1 MFVKIVCTIGPA
13 SENYETLKAMAE
25 AGMNVARLN
34 FSHGDYEGHEKKL
47 KLVRRVERAVKKPIA
62 SLLDTKGPEI
72 RTGHM
77 QNGEI
82 MLTQGA
88 KIILVSD
95 DKPFDG
101 TPERIWVNYNLLAQE
116 VTPGQSIFI
125 DDGTLNLEVEKVEG
139 NEVTCKVIVGGPL
152 RNTKGINIPGAEITL
167 PALSEKDKQDIAW
180 GIQHGMEYLAVSFV
194 KTARDILEVR
204 RLIQD
209 YGSSMKVLAKIET
222 KQAVDNISDI
232 VDVVDG
238 VMVARGDLGVEIAT
252 EDVPLVQKKIIEM
265 CRVRGKVVIVATQ
278 MLDSMIRN
286 PRPTRAEA
294 SDVSNAVLD
303 GTDAVMLSG
312 ETASG
317 NYPVQSVATMRR
329 IVDRA
334 ERELDLWGNHK
345 NARENQLDIDP
356 VNGKTG
362 IPVPDAVSGAAV
374 LVAKQVKAPAIL
386 CLSRSGLTAKMISKH
401 RPECPIIGL
410 SPSQQTW
417 RELALWWGITP
428 VILNEMS
435 DINVAASEAVNIC
448 VREKLL
454 PEGEL
459 VVITAGVPVGRP
471 GSTNVVEVLTT
482 GQILLSGTPLS
493 NKNAVGK
500 VCIARTPKE
509 AIDKVTPGC
518 VLVVRQ
524 LNEEYRPVLD
534 KVGALLFE
542 SGLLFSEGN
551 ALAMEYGLPC
561 IIGVADAFS
570 SLMDDDTV
578 SIDGTRGLVY
588 RGAVRLVV

>member
-13 SENYETLKAMAE
+13 SDNYDTLKSMAE

-47 KLVRRVERAVKKPIA
+47 KLVRRVERSVKKPIA
-62 SLLDTKGPEI
+62 ALLDTKGPEI

-77 QNGEI
+77 TNGEI
-82 MLTQGA
+82 MLAQGS
-88 KIILVSD
+88 KVVLVSD
-95 DKPFDG
+95 DNPFDG
-101 TPERIWVNYNLLAQE
+101 TPERVWVNYRLLAQE

-125 DDGTLNLEVEKVEG
+125 DDGALNLEVESVSG
-139 NEVTCKVIVGGPL
+139 DEVTCKVIVGGPL
-152 RNTKGINIPGAEITL
+152 RNTKGINIPGADITM
-167 PALSEKDKQDIAW
+167 PALSDKDKQDIAW

-194 KTARDILEVR
+194 KTARDIVEVR
-204 RLIQD
+204 RLIQEH
-209 YGSSMKVLAKIET
+209 GSSMKILAKIET
-222 KQAVDNISDI
+222 KQAVDNIAEI
-232 VDVVDG
+232 VEVVDG

-317 NYPVQSVATMRR
+317 SYPVQAVATMRR

-334 ERELDLWGNHK
+334 EMELGLWGNHK
-345 NARENQLDIDP
+345 NAERNPLEPAEGRDSL
-356 VNGKTG
+356 
-362 IPVPDAVSGAAV
+362 PVPDAVSGAAV
-374 LVAKQVKAPAIL
+374 LIAQQIKAPAIL

-401 RPECPIIGL
+401 RPECPIFGL
-410 SPSQQTW
+410 TPSQQTW
-417 RELALWWGITP
+417 RELALWWGVTP
-428 VILNEMS
+428 VRLSEMS
-435 DINVAASEAVNIC
+435 DINVAAREAINTC
-448 VREKLL
+448 VSKGLL
-454 PEGEL
+454 KEGEL

-482 GQILLSGTPLS
+482 GTILLSGTPLS
-493 NKNAVGK
+493 HKNAVGK
-500 VCIARTPKE
+500 VCIARTPQE
-509 AIDKVTPGC
+509 AIEKVTPGC
-518 VLVVRQ
+518 ILVVRQ
-524 LNEEYRPVLD
+524 LSEEYRPVLD
-534 KVGALLFE
+534 KAGAVLFE

-551 ALAMEYGLPC
+551 ALAMDYNLPC
-561 IIGVADAFS
+561 IVGVADAFS
-570 SLMDDDTV
+570 TLMDDDVV

-588 RGAVRLVV
+588 RGVVRLVV

>member
-13 SENYETLKAMAE
+13 SDNYETLKAMAE

-34 FSHGDYEGHEKKL
+34 FSHGDYDGHEKKL
-47 KLVRRVERAVKKPIA
+47 KLIRRVERSVKKPIA
-62 SLLDTKGPEI
+62 ALLDTKGPEI

-82 MLTQGA
+82 QLVQGA
-88 KIILVSD
+88 KVIVSSCD
-95 DKPFDG
+95 EAFEG
-101 TPERIWVNYNLLAQE
+101 TPERFWVNYKLLAQE
-116 VTPGQSIFI
+116 VKPGQNIYI
-125 DDGTLNLEVEKVEG
+125 DDGALNLEVEKVEG
-139 NEVTCKVIVGGPL
+139 DEVTCKVVVGGPL
-152 RNTKGINIPGAEITL
+152 RNTKGINLPGADITL

-194 KTARDILEVR
+194 KTRSDIIEVR
-204 RLIQD
+204 RLVQQ
-209 YGSSMKVLAKIET
+209 YGSGMKILAKIET
-222 KQAVDNISDI
+222 RQAVDNFAEI

-252 EDVPLVQKKIIEM
+252 EDVPLVQKRIIEM
-265 CRVRGKVVIVATQ
+265 CRVRGKAVIVATQ

-317 NYPVQSVATMRR
+317 NYPVQAVATMRK

-334 ERELDLWGNHK
+334 EKELQIWGNHK
-345 NARENQLDIDP
+345 NNEQNPLELE
-356 VNGKTG
+356 G

-374 LVAKQVKAPAIL
+374 LIAKQINAPAIIS
-386 CLSRSGLTAKMISKH
+386 LSRSGLTAKMISKH
-401 RPECPIIGL
+401 RPECPILGL
-410 SPSQQTW
+410 TPSQQTW
-417 RELALWWGITP
+417 RELALWWGVHP
-428 VILNEMS
+428 VRLSEMS
-435 DINVAASEAVNIC
+435 DINVAAREAVTTC

-482 GQILLSGTPLS
+482 GTILLSGTPLS
-493 NKNAVGK
+493 QKNASGK
-500 VCIARTPKE
+500 VCIARTPQE
-509 AIDKVTPGC
+509 AIDKATPGC
-518 VLVVRQ
+518 ILVVRQ
-524 LNEEYRPVLD
+524 LSEEYRPVLP
-534 KVGALLFE
+534 KVGAVLFE

-551 ALAMEYGLPC
+551 SLAMDYNLPC
-561 IIGVADAFS
+561 IVGVADAFS
-570 SLMDDDTV
+570 TLMDDDIV

-588 RGAVRLVV
+588 RGVVRLVV

>member
-1 MFVKIVCTIGPA
+1 MFVKIVCTIGPS
-13 SENYETLKAMAE
+13 SENYDTLKSMAE

-34 FSHGDYEGHEKKL
+34 FSHGDYDGHEKKL
-47 KLVRRVERAVKKPIA
+47 KLIRRVERAVKKPIA

-72 RTGHM
+72 RTGLM
-77 QNGEI
+77 TNGEI
-82 MLTQGA
+82 QLLQDA
-88 KIILVSD
+88 KIVLVSD

-101 TPERIWVNYNLLAQE
+101 TPERIWVNYPLLAKE
-116 VTPGQSIFI
+116 VIPGQNIFI
-125 DDGTLNLEVEKVEG
+125 DDGTLNLEVEKTEAD
-139 NEVTCKVIVGGPL
+139 EVTCRVIVGGTL
-152 RNTKGINIPGAEITL
+152 RNTKGINLPGADISL
-167 PALSEKDKQDIAW
+167 PALSDKDRDDIIW

-194 KTARDILEVR
+194 KTAKDILEVR
-204 RLIQD
+204 KLIQEH
-209 YGSSMKVLAKIET
+209 GSNMKVLAKIET
-222 KQAVDNISDI
+222 KQAVDNISEI

-252 EDVPLVQKKIIEM
+252 EDVPLVQKRIIDM

-317 NYPVQSVATMRR
+317 KYPVEAVATMRK
-329 IVDRA
+329 IVDKA
-334 ERELDLWGNHK
+334 EQGLGLWGIHL
-345 NARENQLDIDP
+345 AHATSEHTP
-356 VNGKTG
+356 ETET

-374 LVAKQVKAPAIL
+374 LIAQQVKAPAIL
-386 CLSRSGLTAKMISKH
+386 CLSRSGLTARMISKH
-401 RPECPIIGL
+401 RPKCPIIGL
-410 SPSQQTW
+410 TPSQQTW
-417 RELALWWGITP
+417 RDLALCWGVQP
-428 VILNEMS
+428 VRISEMS
-435 DINVAASEAVNIC
+435 NINAAASEAVNVC

-459 VVITAGVPVGRP
+459 VVITAGVPLGRP

-493 NKNAVGK
+493 HKNASGK
-500 VCIARTPKE
+500 VCIAHTPQE
-509 AIDKVTPGC
+509 ALNKATPGC
-518 VLVVRQ
+518 ILVVRQ
-524 LNEEYRPVLD
+524 LSEAYRPVLD
-534 KVGALLFE
+534 KVGAVLFE

-551 ALAMEYGLPC
+551 ALAMDYGLPC
-561 IIGVADAFS
+561 IVGVADAFS
-570 SLMDDDTV
+570 TLMDDDIV

-588 RGAVRLVV
+588 RGMVRLVV

>member
-13 SENYETLKAMAE
+13 SDNYDTLKSMAE

-47 KLVRRVERAVKKPIA
+47 KLIRRVERAVKKPIA
-62 SLLDTKGPEI
+62 ALLDTKGPEI

-82 MLTQGA
+82 NLVQGA
-88 KIILVSD
+88 KIILVSGD
-95 DKPFDG
+95 IEPFDG
-101 TPERIWVNYNLLAQE
+101 TPERIYVNYKLLAQE
-116 VTPGQSIFI
+116 VTPGQNIFI
-125 DDGTLNLEVEKVEG
+125 DDGALNLEVEKVEG
-139 NEVTCKVIVGGPL
+139 DEVHCKIIVGGPL
-152 RNTKGINIPGAEITL
+152 RNTKGINLPGADITM

-194 KTARDILEVR
+194 KTRQDIVEVR
-204 RLIQD
+204 RLIQS
-209 YGSSMKVLAKIET
+209 YGGSMKILAKIET
-222 KQAVDNISDI
+222 KQAVDNIAEI

-252 EDVPLVQKKIIEM
+252 EDVPLVQKRIIEM

-294 SDVSNAVLD
+294 SDVANAVLD

-317 NYPVQSVATMRR
+317 NYPIQAVSTMRR
-329 IVDRA
+329 IVDKA
-334 ERELDLWGNHK
+334 EKDLGLWGNHK
-345 NARENQLDIDP
+345 NNEQNPLELS
-356 VNGKTG
+356 G

-374 LVAKQVKAPAIL
+374 LIAKQIKAPAIIS
-386 CLSRSGLTAKMISKH
+386 LSRSGLTARMISKH
-401 RPECPIIGL
+401 RPECPILGVT
-410 SPSQQTW
+410 PSQQTW
-417 RELALWWGITP
+417 RELALWWGVQP
-428 VILNEMS
+428 VRLSEMS
-435 DINVAASEAVNIC
+435 DINVAAREAVNVC
-448 VREKLL
+448 VAQKLL

-482 GQILLSGTPLS
+482 GTILLSGTPLS
-493 NKNAVGK
+493 HKNATGK
-500 VCIARTPKE
+500 VCIARTPQE
-509 AIDKVTPGC
+509 ALTKATEGC
-518 VLVVRQ
+518 ILVVRQ
-524 LNEEYRPVLD
+524 LNEEYRPILD
-534 KVGALLFE
+534 KVGAVLFE

-551 ALAMEYGLPC
+551 SLAIDYNLPA
-561 IIGVADAFS
+561 IVGVADAFS
-570 SLMDDDTV
+570 TLMDDDIV

-588 RGAVRLVV
+588 RGVVRLVE

>member
-13 SENYETLKAMAE
+13 SDNFETLKAMAE

-47 KLVRRVERAVKKPIA
+47 KLIRRVERSTKKPLA
-62 SLLDTKGPEI
+62 ALLDTKGPEI
-72 RTGHM
+72 RTGHVKD
-77 QNGEI
+77 GEI
-82 MLTQGA
+82 FLNQGD
-88 KIILVSD
+88 KIILSSCEQA
-95 DKPFDG
+95 FEG
-101 TPERIWVNYNLLAQE
+101 TPEKIWVNYKLLAHE
-116 VTPGQSIFI
+116 VEPGQNIYI
-125 DDGTLNLEVEKVEG
+125 DDGTLNLEVEKIHGDDVY
-139 NEVTCKVIVGGPL
+139 CKIIVGGSL
-152 RNTKGINIPGAEITL
+152 RNTKGINLPGSDITL
-167 PALSEKDKQDIAW
+167 PALSEKDKEDIAW

-194 KTARDILEVR
+194 KTAQDIKDVR
-204 RLIQD
+204 RLIQS
-209 YGSSMKVLAKIET
+209 YGGNMKILAKIET
-222 KQAVDNISDI
+222 RQAVQNIEEI

-317 NYPVQSVATMRR
+317 SYPVQAVATMRR

-334 ERELDLWGNHK
+334 EKELGLWGNHK
-345 NARENQLDIDP
+345 NNEQNP
-356 VNGKTG
+356 VELEG

-374 LVAKQVKAPAIL
+374 LIAKQIKAPAIIS
-386 CLSRSGLTAKMISKH
+386 LSRSGLTAKMISKH
-401 RPECPIIGL
+401 RPECPILGVT
-410 SPSQQTW
+410 PSQQTW
-417 RELALWWGITP
+417 RELALWWGVQP
-428 VILNEMS
+428 VRLSEMS
-435 DINVAASEAVNIC
+435 DINVAAREAITTC
-448 VREKLL
+448 VHQKLL

-482 GQILLSGTPLS
+482 GTILLSGTPLS
-493 NKNAVGK
+493 ARNAVGK
-500 VCIARTPKE
+500 VCIARTPEE
-509 AIDKVTPGC
+509 AIEKVTPGC
-518 VLVVRQ
+518 ILVVRQ
-524 LNEEYRPVLD
+524 LSEDYRPVLD
-534 KVGALLFE
+534 KVGAVLFE

-551 ALAMEYGLPC
+551 ALAMDYNLPC
-561 IIGVADAFS
+561 IVGVADAFS
-570 SLMDDDTV
+570 TLMDDDVV
-578 SIDGTRGLVY
+578 SVDGTRGLVY
-588 RGAVRLVV
+588 RGVVRLVV

>member
-13 SENYETLKAMAE
+13 SDNYETLKAMAE

-34 FSHGDYEGHEKKL
+34 FSHGDYDGHEKKL
-47 KLVRRVERAVKKPIA
+47 KLIRRVERSTKKPIA
-62 SLLDTKGPEI
+62 ALLDTKGPEI
-72 RTGHM
+72 RTGLM
-77 QNGEI
+77 QNGEV
-82 MLTQGA
+82 MLTQGS
-88 KIILVSD
+88 KLVISSQAEA
-95 DKPFDG
+95 FEG
-101 TPERIWVNYNLLAQE
+101 TSERIWVNYPLLAHE
-116 VTPGQSIFI
+116 VVPGQSIFI
-125 DDGTLNLEVEKVEG
+125 DDGTLNLEVEKVDG
-139 NEVTCKVIVGGPL
+139 DEVTCKVIVGGPL
-152 RNTKGINIPGAEITL
+152 RNTKGINLPGADITM
-167 PALSEKDKQDIAW
+167 PALSDKDKQDIAW

-194 KTARDILEVR
+194 KTARDIVEVR
-204 RLIQD
+204 RLIQE

-222 KQAVDNISDI
+222 KQAVDNISEI

-317 NYPVQSVATMRR
+317 SYPVQAVATMRR

-334 ERELDLWGNHK
+334 EKELGLWGNHK
-345 NARENQLDIDP
+345 NAEQKQNPMELE
-356 VNGKTG
+356 G

-374 LVAKQVKAPAIL
+374 LIARQVKAPAIIS
-386 CLSRSGLTAKMISKH
+386 LSRSGLTARMISKH
-401 RPECPIIGL
+401 RPECPILGL
-410 SPSQQTW
+410 TPSQQTW
-417 RELALWWGITP
+417 RELALCWGVQP
-428 VILNEMS
+428 VRLSEMS
-435 DINVAASEAVNIC
+435 DINVAAREAVNVC

-459 VVITAGVPVGRP
+459 VVITAGIPVGRP

-493 NKNAVGK
+493 HKNASGK
-500 VCIARTPKE
+500 VCIARTPQE
-509 AIDKVTPGC
+509 AIEKATPGC
-518 VLVVRQ
+518 ILVVRQ
-524 LNEEYRPVLD
+524 LSEEYRPVLD
-534 KVGALLFE
+534 KVGAVLFE
-542 SGLLFSEGN
+542 SGLLFNEGN
-551 ALAMEYGLPC
+551 ALAMDYGLPC
-561 IIGVADAFS
+561 IVGVADAFS
-570 SLMDDDTV
+570 TLMDDDIV

-588 RGAVRLVV
+588 KGTVRLVV

>member
-13 SENYETLKAMAE
+13 SDNYETLKSMAE

-34 FSHGDYEGHEKKL
+34 FSHGDYDGHEKKL
-47 KLVRRVERAVKKPIA
+47 KLIRRVERAVKKPIA
-62 SLLDTKGPEI
+62 ALLDTKGPEI

-82 MLTQGA
+82 NLVQGA
-88 KIILVSD
+88 KIILSSCD
-95 DKPFDG
+95 EPFDG
-101 TPERIWVNYNLLAQE
+101 TPEKIWVNYKLLAQE
-116 VTPGQSIFI
+116 VTKGQSIFI
-125 DDGTLNLEVEKVEG
+125 DDGALNLEVESING
-139 NEVTCKVIVGGPL
+139 DEVTCKIIVGGPL
-152 RNTKGINIPGAEITL
+152 RNTKGINLPGADITL

-194 KTARDILEVR
+194 KTRQDIVEVR
-204 RLIQD
+204 RLIQE
-209 YGSSMKVLAKIET
+209 YGSAMKILAKIET
-222 KQAVDNISDI
+222 RQAVDNFAEI

-252 EDVPLVQKKIIEM
+252 EDVPLVQKRIIEM
-265 CRVRGKVVIVATQ
+265 CRVRGKAVIVATQ

-317 NYPVQSVATMRR
+317 NYPVQAVATMRR

-334 ERELDLWGNHK
+334 EKELQIWGNHK
-345 NARENQLDIDP
+345 NNEQNPLELE
-356 VNGKTG
+356 G

-374 LVAKQVKAPAIL
+374 LIAKQVKAPAIIS
-386 CLSRSGLTAKMISKH
+386 LSRSGLTAKMISKH
-401 RPECPIIGL
+401 RPECPILGL
-410 SPSQQTW
+410 TPSQQTW
-417 RELALWWGITP
+417 RELALWWGVQP
-428 VILNEMS
+428 VRLSEMS
-435 DINVAASEAVNIC
+435 DINVAAREAVTTC
-448 VREKLL
+448 VSKGLL

-482 GQILLSGTPLS
+482 GTILLSGTPLS
-493 NKNAVGK
+493 QKNATGK
-500 VCIARTPKE
+500 VCIARTPQE

-518 VLVVRQ
+518 ILVVRQ
-524 LNEEYRPVLD
+524 LGEEYRPVLD
-534 KVGALLFE
+534 KVGAVLFE

-551 ALAMEYGLPC
+551 SLAMDYNLPC
-561 IIGVADAFS
+561 IVGVADAFS
-570 SLMDDDTV
+570 TLMDDDIV

-588 RGAVRLVV
+588 RGVVRLVV

>member
-13 SENYETLKAMAE
+13 SDNYETLKAMAE

-34 FSHGDYEGHEKKL
+34 FSHGDYDGHEKKL
-47 KLVRRVERAVKKPIA
+47 KLIRRVERTVKRPIA
-62 SLLDTKGPEI
+62 ALLDTKGPEI
-72 RTGHM
+72 RTGLM
-77 QNGEI
+77 TGGEI
-82 MLTQGA
+82 TLTQGSH
-88 KIILVSD
+88 IVLVSD

-101 TPERIWVNYNLLAQE
+101 TPERIWVNYPLLAHE
-116 VTPGQSIFI
+116 VVPGQSIFI
-125 DDGTLNLEVEKVEG
+125 DDGALNLEVEKAEG
-139 NEVTCKVIVGGPL
+139 DEVTCKIIVGGPL
-152 RNTKGINIPGAEITL
+152 RNTKGINLPGAEITM
-167 PALSEKDKQDIAW
+167 PALSEKDKQDIIW

-204 RLIQD
+204 RLIQE
-209 YGSSMKVLAKIET
+209 YGSSMRVLAKIET
-222 KQAVDNISDI
+222 KQAVDNISEI

-317 NYPVQSVATMRR
+317 NYPVQAVATMRR
-329 IVDRA
+329 IVDKA
-334 ERELDLWGNHK
+334 EQGLGLWGNHL
-345 NARENQLDIDP
+345 ARQAAEPQDTQK
-356 VNGKTG
+356 V

-374 LVAKQVKAPAIL
+374 LIAQQVKAPAII
-386 CLSRSGLTAKMISKH
+386 CLTRSGLTARMISKH
-401 RPECPIIGL
+401 RPICPILGL
-410 SPSQQTW
+410 TPSQQTW
-417 RELALWWGITP
+417 RDLALCWGVTP
-428 VILNEMS
+428 VRLSEMS
-435 DINVAASEAVNIC
+435 DINVAAREAVNVC

-493 NKNAVGK
+493 HKNASGK
-500 VCIARTPKE
+500 VCIARTPQE
-509 AIDKVTPGC
+509 AIEKATEGC
-518 VLVVRQ
+518 ILVVRQ
-524 LNEEYRPVLD
+524 LSEGYRPVLD
-534 KVGALLFE
+534 KVGAVLFE

-551 ALAMEYGLPC
+551 ALAMDYGLPC
-561 IIGVADAFS
+561 IVGVADAFS
-570 SLMDDDTV
+570 TLMDDDTV

-588 RGAVRLVV
+588 RGKVRLVV

>member
-13 SENYETLKAMAE
+13 SDNYETLKSMAE

-34 FSHGDYEGHEKKL
+34 FSHGDYDGHEKKL
-47 KLVRRVERAVKKPIA
+47 KLIRRVERSVKKPIA
-62 SLLDTKGPEI
+62 ALLDTKGPEI

-82 MLTQGA
+82 TLTQGA
-88 KIILVSD
+88 KIVLVSD
-95 DKPFDG
+95 DNPFDG
-101 TPERIWVNYNLLAQE
+101 TPERIWVNYRLLAQE
-116 VTPGQSIFI
+116 VVPGQSIFI
-125 DDGTLNLEVEKVEG
+125 DDGALNLEVEKVDG
-139 NEVTCKVIVGGPL
+139 DEVTCKIIVGGPL
-152 RNTKGINIPGAEITL
+152 RNTKGINLPGADITM
-167 PALSEKDKQDIAW
+167 PALSDKDKQDIAW

-194 KTARDILEVR
+194 KTAKDILEVR
-204 RLIQD
+204 KLIQE
-209 YGSSMKVLAKIET
+209 YGSGMKVLAKIET
-222 KQAVDNISDI
+222 KQAVDNIAEI

-317 NYPVQSVATMRR
+317 NYPVQAVATMRR

-334 ERELDLWGNHK
+334 ERELGLWGNHK
-345 NARENQLDIDP
+345 NNEQNPLDLE
-356 VNGKTG
+356 G

-374 LVAKQVKAPAIL
+374 LIAKQVKAPAIL
-386 CLSRSGLTAKMISKH
+386 CLSRSGLTARMISKH
-401 RPECPIIGL
+401 RPECPILGL
-410 SPSQQTW
+410 TPSQQTW
-417 RELALWWGITP
+417 RELALCWGVTP
-428 VILNEMS
+428 VRLSEMS
-435 DINVAASEAVNIC
+435 DINVAAREAVNIC

-493 NKNAVGK
+493 HKNAVGK
-500 VCIARTPKE
+500 VCIARTPQE

-518 VLVVRQ
+518 ILVVRQ
-524 LNEEYRPVLD
+524 LNEAYRPVLD
-534 KVGALLFE
+534 KVGAVLFE

-551 ALAMEYGLPC
+551 ALAMDYGLPC
-561 IIGVADAFS
+561 IVGVADAFS
-570 SLMDDDTV
+570 TLMDDDTV

-588 RGAVRLVV
+588 RGVVRLVV

>member
-13 SENYETLKAMAE
+13 SDNFETLKAMAE

-47 KLVRRVERAVKKPIA
+47 KLIRRVERSTKKPIA
-62 SLLDTKGPEI
+62 ALLDTKGPEI
-72 RTGHM
+72 RTGNV

-82 MLTQGA
+82 LLTQGS
-88 KIILVSD
+88 KVILSSCEQAFEGNSEKV
-95 DKPFDG
+95 
-101 TPERIWVNYNLLAQE
+101 WVNYKLLSKE
-116 VTPGQSIFI
+116 VQPGQNIYI
-125 DDGTLNLEVEKVEG
+125 DDGTLNLEVEKIDGDDVH
-139 NEVTCKVIVGGPL
+139 CKVIVGGAL
-152 RNTKGINIPGAEITL
+152 RNTKGINLPGSDITL
-167 PALSEKDKQDIAW
+167 PALSEKDKEDIAW

-194 KTARDILEVR
+194 KTAQDIKDVR
-204 RLIQD
+204 KLIQS
-209 YGSSMKVLAKIET
+209 YGGNMKILAKIET
-222 KQAVDNISDI
+222 RQSVQNIEEI

-252 EDVPLVQKKIIEM
+252 EEVPLVQKKIIAL

-317 NYPVQSVATMRR
+317 NYPVQAVSTMRK

-334 ERELDLWGNHK
+334 EKELGLWGNHK
-345 NARENQLDIDP
+345 NNEQNP
-356 VNGKTG
+356 VELEG

-374 LVAKQVKAPAIL
+374 LIAKQIKAPAIIS
-386 CLSRSGLTAKMISKH
+386 LSRSGLTAKMISKH
-401 RPECPIIGL
+401 RPECPILGVT
-410 SPSQQTW
+410 PSQQTW
-417 RELALWWGITP
+417 RELSLWWGVQP
-428 VILNEMS
+428 VRLSEMS
-435 DINVAASEAVNIC
+435 DINVAAREAITTCVNM
-448 VREKLL
+448 KLL

-482 GQILLSGTPLS
+482 GTILLSGTPLS
-493 NKNAVGK
+493 QRNAVGK

-509 AIDKVTPGC
+509 ALEKATPGC
-518 VLVVRQ
+518 ILVVRQ
-524 LNEEYRPVLD
+524 LNEEYRPVLE
-534 KVGALLFE
+534 KVGAVLFE

-551 ALAMEYGLPC
+551 ALAMDYNLPC
-561 IIGVADAFS
+561 IVGVADAFS
-570 SLMDDDTV
+570 TLMDDDTV

-588 RGAVRLVV
+588 RGVVMLVV

>member
-13 SENYETLKAMAE
+13 SDNYDTLKSMAE

-47 KLVRRVERAVKKPIA
+47 KLIRRVERGIKKPIA
-62 SLLDTKGPEI
+62 ALLDTKGPEI

-82 MLTQGA
+82 NLVQGA
-88 KIILVSD
+88 KIILSSSEES
-95 DKPFDG
+95 FEG
-101 TPERIWVNYNLLAQE
+101 TPEKIWVNYRLLAQE
-116 VTPGQSIFI
+116 VHQGQSIYI
-125 DDGTLNLEVEKVEG
+125 DDGALNLEVEKTEG
-139 NEVTCKVIVGGPL
+139 DDVHCKIIVGGPL
-152 RNTKGINIPGAEITL
+152 RNTKGINLPGADITM

-194 KTARDILEVR
+194 KTRHDILEVR
-204 RLIQD
+204 RLVQS
-209 YGSSMKVLAKIET
+209 YGSTMKILAKIET
-222 KQAVDNISDI
+222 KQAVDNIEEI

-238 VMVARGDLGVEIAT
+238 VMVARGDLGVEIPT

-294 SDVSNAVLD
+294 SDVANAVLD

-317 NYPVQSVATMRR
+317 NYPVKAVSTMRQ

-334 ERELDLWGNHK
+334 EKELNLWGNHK
-345 NARENQLDIDP
+345 NNEQNPIELS
-356 VNGKTG
+356 G

-374 LVAKQVKAPAIL
+374 LIARQIKAPAIIS
-386 CLSRSGLTAKMISKH
+386 LSRSGLTAKMISKH
-401 RPECPIIGL
+401 RPECPILGL
-410 SPSQQTW
+410 TPSQQTW
-417 RELALWWGITP
+417 RELALWWGIHP
-428 VILNEMS
+428 VRLSEMS
-435 DINVAASEAVNIC
+435 DINVAAKEAINTC
-448 VREKLL
+448 VSKGLL
-454 PEGEL
+454 KEGEL

-482 GQILLSGTPLS
+482 GTILLSGTPLS
-493 NKNAVGK
+493 HKNAVGK
-500 VCIARTPKE
+500 VCIARTPQE
-509 AIDKVTPGC
+509 AIDKATPGC
-518 VLVVRQ
+518 ILVVRQ

-534 KVGALLFE
+534 KVGAVLFE

-551 ALAMEYGLPC
+551 ALAMDYNLPC
-561 IIGVADAFS
+561 IVGVADAFS
-570 SLMDDDTV
+570 TLMDDDTV

-588 RGAVRLVV
+588 RGVVRLVV

>member
-13 SENYETLKAMAE
+13 SEDYDTLKSMAE

-47 KLVRRVERAVKKPIA
+47 KLVRRVERGLKRPIA
-62 SLLDTKGPEI
+62 TLLDTKGPEI

-77 QNGEI
+77 KDGEI
-82 MLTQGA
+82 ELVQGA
-88 KIILVSD
+88 NIILACGD
-95 DKPFDG
+95 EPFEG
-101 TPERIWVNYNLLAQE
+101 TAERIYVNYRLLSQE
-116 VTPGQSIFI
+116 VKPGQNIYI
-125 DDGTLNLEVEKVEG
+125 DDGALNLEVEKVEG
-139 NEVTCKVIVGGPL
+139 DEVFCKIIVGGPL
-152 RNTKGINIPGAEITL
+152 RNTKGINLPGADITL

-194 KTARDILEVR
+194 KTRQDIVEVR
-204 RLIQD
+204 RLVQE
-209 YGSSMKVLAKIET
+209 YGSTMKILAKIET
-222 KQAVDNISDI
+222 KQAVDNFDEI
-232 VDVVDG
+232 VEVVDG
-238 VMVARGDLGVEIAT
+238 VMVARGDLGVEIPT
-252 EDVPLVQKKIIEM
+252 EDVPLVQKRIIET
-265 CRVRGKVVIVATQ
+265 CRVSGKVVIVATQ

-294 SDVSNAVLD
+294 SDVANAVLD

-317 NYPVQSVATMRR
+317 NYPVQSVATMRH

-334 ERELDLWGNHK
+334 EQELGLWGNHLNDEK
-345 NARENQLDIDP
+345 HPVERE
-356 VNGKTG
+356 G

-374 LVAKQVKAPAIL
+374 LIARQVKAPAIIS
-386 CLSRSGLTAKMISKH
+386 LSRSGLTAKMISKH
-401 RPECPIIGL
+401 RPECPILGVT
-410 SPSQQTW
+410 PSQQTW
-417 RELALWWGITP
+417 RELALWWGVQP
-428 VILNEMS
+428 VRLSEMS
-435 DINVAASEAVNIC
+435 DINVAAREAVTTC
-448 VREKLL
+448 VNKGLL

-482 GQILLSGTPLS
+482 GTILLSGTPLS
-493 NKNAVGK
+493 HKNAVGK

-509 AIDKVTPGC
+509 AIDKATPGC
-518 VLVVRQ
+518 ILVVRQ

-534 KVGALLFE
+534 KVGAVLFE

-551 ALAMEYGLPC
+551 ALAMDYNLPA
-561 IIGVADAFS
+561 IVGVADAFS
-570 SLMDDDTV
+570 TLMDDDTV

-588 RGAVRLVV
+588 RGVVRLVV

>member
-13 SENYETLKAMAE
+13 SDNYETQKSMAE

-47 KLVRRVERAVKKPIA
+47 KLIRRVERSTKKPIA
-62 SLLDTKGPEI
+62 ALLDTKGPEI
-72 RTGHM
+72 RTGLM
-77 QNGEI
+77 KDGEI
-82 MLTQGA
+82 MLVQGA
-88 KIILVSD
+88 KITLVSD
-95 DKPFDG
+95 DNPFEG
-101 TPERIWVNYNLLAQE
+101 TPDRVWVNYRLLAQE
-116 VTPGQSIFI
+116 VVPGQSIFI
-125 DDGTLNLEVEKVEG
+125 DDGALNLEVEKVDG
-139 NEVTCKVIVGGPL
+139 DEVLCKVIVGGPL
-152 RNTKGINIPGAEITL
+152 RNTKGINLPGADITM
-167 PALSEKDKQDIAW
+167 PALSDKDKQDIAW

-204 RLIQD
+204 RLIQE
-209 YGSSMKVLAKIET
+209 YGSGMKILAKIET
-222 KQAVDNISDI
+222 KQAVDNISEI

-317 NYPVQSVATMRR
+317 NYPVQAVATMRR

-334 ERELDLWGNHK
+334 ERELGLWGNHK
-345 NARENQLDIDP
+345 NTEQNPLELE
-356 VNGKTG
+356 G

-374 LVAKQVKAPAIL
+374 LIAKQVKAPAII
-386 CLSRSGLTAKMISKH
+386 CLTRSGLTAKMISKH
-401 RPECPIIGL
+401 RPECPILGL
-410 SPSQQTW
+410 TPSQQTW
-417 RELALWWGITP
+417 RELALWWGVTS
-428 VILNEMS
+428 VRLSEMS
-435 DINVAASEAVNIC
+435 DINVAAREAVNIC

-493 NKNAVGK
+493 HKNATGK
-500 VCIARTPKE
+500 VCIARTPQE
-509 AIDKVTPGC
+509 AIDKVTQGC
-518 VLVVRQ
+518 ILVVRQ
-524 LNEEYRPVLD
+524 LSEGYRPVLD
-534 KVGALLFE
+534 KVGAVLFE

-551 ALAMEYGLPC
+551 ALAMDYGLPC
-561 IIGVADAFS
+561 IVGVADAFS
-570 SLMDDDTV
+570 TLMDDDVV

-588 RGAVRLVV
+588 RGNVRLVV

>member
-13 SENYETLKAMAE
+13 SDNYETLKAMAE

-34 FSHGDYEGHEKKL
+34 FSHGDYDGHEKKL
-47 KLVRRVERAVKKPIA
+47 KLIRRVERSVKKPIA
-62 SLLDTKGPEI
+62 ALLDTKGPEI
-72 RTGHM
+72 RTGLM

-82 MLTQGA
+82 QLVQGA
-88 KIILVSD
+88 KVIISSCD
-95 DKPFDG
+95 EPFEG
-101 TPERIWVNYNLLAQE
+101 TPEKFWVNYKLLAQE
-116 VTPGQSIFI
+116 VKPGQNIYI
-125 DDGTLNLEVEKVEG
+125 DDGALNLEVVSVEG
-139 NEVTCKVIVGGPL
+139 DEVTCKVIVGGSL
-152 RNTKGINIPGAEITL
+152 RNTKGINLPGAEITL
-167 PALSEKDKQDIAW
+167 PALSDKDKQDIAW

-194 KTARDILEVR
+194 KTRSDIVEVR
-204 RLIQD
+204 RLIQE
-209 YGSSMKVLAKIET
+209 YGSGMKILAKIET
-222 KQAVDNISDI
+222 RQAVDNFAEI

-252 EDVPLVQKKIIEM
+252 EDVPLVQKRIIEM

-317 NYPVQSVATMRR
+317 NYPVQAVATMRK

-334 ERELDLWGNHK
+334 EKELQIWGNHK
-345 NARENQLDIDP
+345 NNEQNPLELE
-356 VNGKTG
+356 G

-374 LVAKQVKAPAIL
+374 LIAKQINAPAIIS
-386 CLSRSGLTAKMISKH
+386 LSRSGLTAKMISKH
-401 RPECPIIGL
+401 RPECPILGL
-410 SPSQQTW
+410 TPSQQTW
-417 RELALWWGITP
+417 RELALVWGVHP
-428 VILNEMS
+428 VRLSEMS
-435 DINVAASEAVNIC
+435 DINVAAREAVTTC

-459 VVITAGVPVGRP
+459 VVITAGIPVGRP

-482 GQILLSGTPLS
+482 GTILLSGTPLS
-493 NKNAVGK
+493 QKNASGK
-500 VCIARTPKE
+500 VCIARTPQE
-509 AIDKVTPGC
+509 AIDKATPGC
-518 VLVVRQ
+518 ILVVRQ
-524 LNEEYRPVLD
+524 LSEEYRPVLP
-534 KVGALLFE
+534 KVGAVLFE

-551 ALAMEYGLPC
+551 SLAMDYNLPC
-561 IIGVADAFS
+561 IVGVADAFS
-570 SLMDDDTV
+570 TLMDDDIV

-588 RGAVRLVV
+588 RGVVRLVV

>member
-13 SENYETLKAMAE
+13 SDNYETLKAMAE

-34 FSHGDYEGHEKKL
+34 FSHGDYDGHEKKL
-47 KLVRRVERAVKKPIA
+47 KLVRRVERSTKKPIA
-62 SLLDTKGPEI
+62 ALLDTKGPEI
-72 RTGHM
+72 RTGLM
-77 QNGEI
+77 TNGEI
-82 MLTQGA
+82 MLNQGA
-88 KIILVSD
+88 KITLVSND
-95 DKPFDG
+95 EPFDG
-101 TPERIWVNYNLLAQE
+101 TPDRVWVNYRLLAQE
-116 VTPGQSIFI
+116 VVPGQSIFI
-125 DDGTLNLEVEKVEG
+125 DDGALNLEVEKVDG
-139 NEVTCKVIVGGPL
+139 DEVHCKIIVGGPL
-152 RNTKGINIPGAEITL
+152 RNTKGINIPGADITM

-204 RLIQD
+204 RLIQE
-209 YGSSMKVLAKIET
+209 YGSGMKVLAKIET
-222 KQAVDNISDI
+222 KQAVDNIAEI

-317 NYPVQSVATMRR
+317 NYPVQAVATMRR

-334 ERELDLWGNHK
+334 ERELGLWGNHK
-345 NARENQLDIDP
+345 NAEQNPLELE
-356 VNGKTG
+356 G

-374 LVAKQVKAPAIL
+374 LIAKQVKAPAIL

-401 RPECPIIGL
+401 RPECPILGL
-410 SPSQQTW
+410 TPSQQTW
-417 RELALWWGITP
+417 RELALWWGVTP
-428 VILNEMS
+428 VRLSEMS
-435 DINVAASEAVNIC
+435 DINVAAREAVNIC
-448 VREKLL
+448 VREKLI

-482 GQILLSGTPLS
+482 GQVLLSGTPLS
-493 NKNAVGK
+493 HKNASGK
-500 VCIARTPKE
+500 VCIARTPQE
-509 AIDKVTPGC
+509 AIEKVTPGC
-518 VLVVRQ
+518 ILVVRQ
-524 LNEEYRPVLD
+524 LSEGYRPVLD
-534 KVGALLFE
+534 KVGAVLFE

-551 ALAMEYGLPC
+551 ALAMDYGLPC
-561 IIGVADAFS
+561 IVGVADAFS
-570 SLMDDDTV
+570 TLMDDDVV

-588 RGAVRLVV
+588 RGNVRLVV

>member
-13 SENYETLKAMAE
+13 SENYDTLKSMAE

-34 FSHGDYEGHEKKL
+34 FSHGDYEGHENKL
-47 KLVRRVERAVKKPIA
+47 NMIRLVERDTGKPIA
-62 SLLDTKGPEI
+62 ALLDTKGPEI

-82 MLTQGA
+82 MLNQGSE
-88 KIILVSD
+88 IVISSCD
-95 DKPFDG
+95 EPFEG
-101 TPERIWVNYNLLAQE
+101 TPERIWVNYRLMAQE
-116 VTPGQSIFI
+116 VRPGQNIYI
-125 DDGTLNLEVEKVEG
+125 DDGALNLEVERVEG
-139 NEVTCKVIVGGPL
+139 DEITCKVIVGGPL
-152 RNTKGINIPGAEITL
+152 RNTKGINLPGADITL
-167 PALSEKDKQDIAW
+167 PALSEKDRQDISW

-194 KTARDILEVR
+194 KTRQDILDVR
-204 RLIQD
+204 RLVQE
-209 YGSSMKVLAKIET
+209 YGSGMKILAKIET
-222 KQAVDNISDI
+222 RQAVDNFADI

-252 EDVPLVQKKIIEM
+252 EDVPLVQKRIIEM
-265 CRVRGKVVIVATQ
+265 CRVRGKAVIVATQ

-317 NYPVQSVATMRR
+317 KYPVEAVRTMRK

-334 ERELDLWGNHK
+334 EKELQIWGNHK
-345 NARENQLDIDP
+345 NNEQNPLELE
-356 VNGKTG
+356 G

-374 LVAKQVKAPAIL
+374 LIAKQIKAPAIIS
-386 CLSRSGLTAKMISKH
+386 LSRSGLTAKMISKH
-401 RPECPIIGL
+401 RPECPILGL
-410 SPSQQTW
+410 TPSQQTW
-417 RELALWWGITP
+417 RELALWWGVQP
-428 VILNEMS
+428 VRLSEMS
-435 DINVAASEAVNIC
+435 DINVAAREAVTTC
-448 VREKLL
+448 VNKGIL

-482 GQILLSGTPLS
+482 GTILLSGTPLS
-493 NKNAVGK
+493 HKNATGK
-500 VCIARTPKE
+500 VCIARTPEE
-509 AIDKVTPGC
+509 AIEKATPGC
-518 VLVVRQ
+518 ILVVRQ
-524 LNEEYRPVLD
+524 LNEGYRPVLD
-534 KVGALLFE
+534 KVGAVLFE

-551 ALAMEYGLPC
+551 SLAMDYNLPC
-561 IIGVADAFS
+561 IVGVADAFS
-570 SLMDDDTV
+570 TLMDDDLI

-588 RGAVRLVV
+588 RGSVRLVV